1 MFKTSLKVFL
11 TCLVSLSLSSC
22 ETFQIR
28 NYKFAYKYHPKVGG
42 GVSFGVL
49 DHKFV
54 ELTEAEVQELLKTS
68 VIMPPDTWVMLSVDI
83 IKACRML
90 QKKCDSEIAVIDDM
104 FLNLGKINRSVP

>member
-28 NYKFAYKYHPKVGG
+28 NYQFAYKYHPKVGG
-42 GVSFGVL
+42 GVRFGVL

-54 ELTEAEVQELLKTS
+54 ELTEAEIQELLKTS
-68 VIMPPDTWVMLSVDI
+68 VLIPPETWVMLSVDI

-90 QKKCDSEIAVIDDM
+90 QKKCDSEIAIIDDI
-104 FLNLGKINRSVP
+104 FSNLKTINKGVK